1 MTEDCTVSSEARPY
15 WIIIAFL
22 HGEDN
27 EERFTLDRSKVLTI
41 MKFMPDIDMRFA
53 IDTIVYEFPDT
64 EAVYL
69 FGSAVDTTLHDA
81 SDIDIA
87 VLLPPQ
93 TAAAAGSLPYSDLRV
108 KLEDHYH
115 KEIDLINIREVS
127 AVFRMEIVMK
137 GDRIFT
143 GNREETEIF
152 EMLSLSF
159 YQKLNEERKE
169 IVEEFYRTGRAY
181 NV

>member
-1 MTEDCTVSSEARPY
+1 MVRPY
-15 WIIIAFL
+15 RIITTFL
-22 HGEDN
+22 QGEGN
-27 EERFTLDRSKVLTI
+27 EELSALDRPKVLTI
-41 MKFMPDIDMRFA
+41 MNFMPDIDMQFV
-53 IDTIVYEFPDT
+53 IDTILRDFPDT

-69 FGSAVDTTLHDA
+69 FGSTVDSSLHDA

-93 TAAAAGSLPYSDLRV
+93 TAAAAGNLSFTDLRV
-108 KLEDHYH
+108 GLEDHYH
-115 KEIDLINIREVS
+115 RDLDLINIREVS
-127 AVFRMEIVMK
+127 AVFRMEIIMK
-137 GDRIFT
+137 GERIFT
-143 GNREETEIF
+143 VNRVEAEIF

-169 IVEEFYRTGRAY
+169 LIEELYRTGRAY